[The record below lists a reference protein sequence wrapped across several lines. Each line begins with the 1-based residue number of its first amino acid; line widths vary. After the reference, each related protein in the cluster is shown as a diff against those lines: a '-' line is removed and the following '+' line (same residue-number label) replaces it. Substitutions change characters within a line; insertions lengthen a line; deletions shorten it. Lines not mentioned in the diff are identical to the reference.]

1 MELGLTQKQIQTLSP
16 QMIQALEVLQ
26 MGSLELSA
34 YLERLMEENPVLEQD
49 APAEQAEDDRALLL
63 RRKLEWLRSTDVQNC
78 WYHQQDVEDDYDP
91 LAQSGCSPMEES
103 LTYYLRSQVRFDQ
116 LPSPVAQV
124 TEALM
129 ERLDSNGWLDESVH
143 DLAVHLSVPERTVEE
158 ALRVLQGLDP
168 AGVGARDLSECL
180 CLQLKRRGE
189 QGLALTI
196 AEHCLED
203 MSRDHYNLIAKRT
216 GASRSEIN
224 AACAL
229 IRSLNPRPAMGFSA
243 RENLRYLIPDLIV
256 VKFEDRFQL
265 ITNDS
270 YLPSLRLSEY
280 YSRLFHD
287 TDDPQVKEY
296 LNAKLAQAD
305 QVVRSVAQRRSTLS
319 SCARFLV
326 DRQEAFFRC
335 GPGHLLP
342 LTLADAAQALGL
354 HESTVS
360 RAVRDKYLQCTY
372 GVYPLG
378 YFFTR
383 SVGGSDGEAATA
395 DRAHALLRALIDGED
410 KRKPLSDQALVRLLT
425 EQGVAL
431 SRRTVA
437 KYRSELGIPSTAGR
451 KVF

>member
-16 QMIQALEVLQ
+16 QMIQALEILQ

-34 YLERLMEENPVLEQD
+34 YLERLVEENPVLEQD
-49 APAEQAEDDRALLL
+49 APPQQPDDDRTQLL
-63 RRKLEWLRSTDVQNC
+63 RRKLEWLESTDVQNY
-78 WYHQQDVEDDYDP
+78 WYHREDTQEDCDP
-91 LAQSGCSPMEES
+91 LARSGCDPMEES
-103 LTYYLRSQVRFDQ
+103 LTYFLRSQVRFDQ
-116 LPSPVAQV
+116 LPAPVARV

-129 ERLDSNGWLDESVH
+129 ERLDSNGWLDEPVR
-143 DLAVHLSVPERTVEE
+143 DLAVQLAVPKQTVKE
-158 ALRVLQGLDP
+158 ALDILQGLDP

-189 QGLALTI
+189 RGLALTI
-196 AEHCLED
+196 AEHYLD
-203 MSRDHYNLIAKRT
+203 AMSRDRYNLIAKQT
-216 GASRSEIN
+216 GASRGEIA

-229 IRSLNPRPAMGFSA
+229 IRSLNPRPATGFSA
-243 RENLRYLIPDLIV
+243 RENLRYLNPDLIV

-280 YSRLFHD
+280 YSRLFHE

-296 LNAKLAQAD
+296 LNGKLTQAD

-326 DRQEAFFRC
+326 DRQEAFFRY
-335 GPGHLLP
+335 GPGHLRP
-342 LTLADAAQALGL
+342 LTLADAARELGL

-410 KRKPLSDQALVRLLT
+410 KQKPLSDQTLVQLLA
-425 EQGVAL
+425 EQGLTL

-451 KVF
+451 RAF